1 MIFILSG
8 HTHDDDDEP
17 HITEEVFFTYSMF
30 HYHFPIELLIKE
42 LIKHEVFNES
52 SFEIVHSLRPP
63 RGVMDKLHYMMYRIG
78 KKENGLKIFYQCL
91 KETQDT
97 APSHGHAVSI
107 MEHQGQ

>member
-8 HTHDDDDEP
+8 HTHDDDKP
-17 HITEEVFFTYSMF
+17 HITEEVFFTYSALR
-30 HYHFPIELLIKE
+30 YHFPIGLLVKE

-52 SFEIVHSLRPP
+52 SFEIVHSLDPP
-63 RGVMDKLHYMMYRIG
+63 RGVIDKLHYMMYRIG

-97 APSHGHAVSI
+97 SPSHGHAISI